1 MKLNCQ
7 SVSSSEAGDEIFQI
21 LFEAEINQDD
31 GPYLLLQ
38 RAFLEEDDGD
48 NVSCYVETNE
58 ENIIGHYSIFQADLS
73 RNRLTLVLPSPTNE
87 TIEVNFQITDQKFWE
102 LRHMLTIVLQ
112 QDFK

>member
-7 SVSSSEAGDEIFQI
+7 SVSTSEAGDEIFQI
-21 LFEAEINQDD
+21 LFNAEINQDD
-31 GPYLLLQ
+31 SSYLLLQ
-38 RAFLEEDDGD
+38 RAFFEEDDGD

-58 ENIIGHYSIFQADLS
+58 EYLIGHYPNFHADLS
-73 RNRLTLVLPSPTNE
+73 RNQLTLVLPSPTNE
-87 TIEVNFQITDQKFWE
+87 TIEINFQITDQKFRE